1 MKQRCSFQRFV
12 SADIN
17 EMKIDYVI
25 RDLEG
30 PKAWNFDA
38 FYLLKEKHFVK
49 RYITRNAWNVTEQY
63 AIFKFSLMLP
73 FKEFR
78 GWPLKFNI
86 VYILKTK
93 NILPYI
99 VEQKL

>member
-1 MKQRCSFQRFV
+1 MKQSCLIQRFV

-25 RDLEG
+25 RDLKG

-49 RYITRNAWNVTEQY
+49 RYITRNAWNV
-63 AIFKFSLMLP
+63 ILNNMPSSNFVL
-73 FKEFR
+73 R
-78 GWPLKFNI
+78 RPLRNSGDD
-86 VYILKTK
+86 
-93 NILPYI
+93 P
-99 VEQKL
+99 